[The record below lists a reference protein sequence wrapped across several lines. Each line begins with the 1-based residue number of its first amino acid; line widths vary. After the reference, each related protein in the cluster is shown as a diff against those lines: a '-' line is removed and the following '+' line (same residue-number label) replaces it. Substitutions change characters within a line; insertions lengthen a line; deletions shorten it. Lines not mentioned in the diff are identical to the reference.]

1 MLVTPRL
8 YQQFQKSDRELGRLD
23 RIFSNSPWYEPDPE
37 TVRCARRM
45 LLIHQAGTVRVGEIV
60 R

>member
-8 YQQFQKSDRELGRLD
+8 YQQFQNSDRELRRFDWISRASL
-23 RIFSNSPWYEPDPE
+23 WYEPNPE
-37 TVRCARRM
+37 TVRRAQRM